1 MHRKARGLKRNPD
14 SRKVRNKKAEKRS
27 EKKNGE
33 TIGRNEDRVSVLA
46 FVGTTRLGKKD
57 RAMVPKQWARYG
69 WEDVVG
75 NNEAM
80 LERN

>member
-27 EKKNGE
+27 EEKNGE

-46 FVGTTRLGKKD
+46 FVGTTR
-57 RAMVPKQWARYG
+57 
-69 WEDVVG
+69 
-75 NNEAM
+75 
-80 LERN
+80 